1 VTAGTVAPAP
11 ARAEAPERL
20 AAPRGLPAWI
30 LLGLPALAAAVLYAP
45 LAPDLVAEWAGHPT
59 LSHGFVVP
67 LIAGYLVWAR
77 RRRLAGLALRPSAVG
92 LAPLVLGLGALVVGV
107 LGEEP
112 FLARIS
118 FPATL
123 VGLALLLGGAPLLR
137 ETWIGLAYLAFM
149 VPPPF
154 STLKLVTFSSR
165 LLDAAVAAA
174 GVRWLGVPVLR
185 DGVLLHLPNAT
196 LEVADACSSVP
207 AITALLS
214 LGVAYAALTPRP
226 LWARVVLV
234 LATLP
239 LAVGANIVRIV
250 SVAAL
255 VYYVGP
261 WTLATAYHVFNG
273 AVNFVFTLL
282 LLAIVDAALL
292 RLGRA
297 ARA

>member
-1 VTAGTVAPAP
+1 VPGV
-11 ARAEAPERL
+11 
-20 AAPRGLPAWI
+20 
-30 LLGLPALAAAVLYAP
+30 AAAVLYAP
-45 LAPDLVAEWAGHPT
+45 LAPDLASEWLQYPT
-59 LSHGFVVP
+59 LSHGFGVP
-67 LIAGYLVWAR
+67 LIAAYLVWAR
-77 RRRLAGLALRPSAVG
+77 RRRLAGLALRPSAAG
-92 LAPLVLGLGALVVGV
+92 LGPLVLGLGALVVGV

-118 FPATL
+118 FPITL
-123 VGLALLLGGAPLLR
+123 FGLALLLGGAALVR
-137 ETWIGLAYLAFM
+137 ETWLGLAYLVFM

-165 LLDAAVAAA
+165 LLDAAVAAE
-174 GVRWLGVPVLR
+174 GLRWLGVPVLR

-196 LEVADACSSVP
+196 LEVADACSSIP
-207 AITALLS
+207 AVTALLS
-214 LGVAYAALTPRP
+214 LGFAYAALTPRP
-226 LWARVVLV
+226 LWARAALV

-273 AVNFVFTLL
+273 TVNFVFTLL
-282 LLAIVDAALL
+282 LLGILDAGLL
-292 RLGRA
+292 RLGRTV
-297 ARA
+297 RG